1 MTSRRRR
8 KRQAQS
14 QGLTEAEL
22 QLCELLE
29 EVLGALR
36 WSQVLGWG
44 NQYLLNQRLEV
55 TQAERDQVM
64 RAAAKAVDEDGQL
77 QGWQQRLDD
86 LKERLARIDAHMRAD
101 ASATSGSEPAR
112 GSEPPPSAEAE
123 HGA

>member
-1 MTSRRRR
+1 MTSHRRR

-44 NQYLLNQRLEV
+44 NQYLLNQRLDV
-55 TQAERDQVM
+55 TPQERDRVM
-64 RAAAKAVDEDGQL
+64 KAAAKTVDEDGQL
-77 QGWQQRLDD
+77 QGWQRRLDE
-86 LKERLARIDAHMRAD
+86 LKQRLARIDAHMRSD
-101 ASATSGSEPAR
+101 VPSTSGSEPA
-112 GSEPPPSAEAE
+112 GGPEPPPSAEAE